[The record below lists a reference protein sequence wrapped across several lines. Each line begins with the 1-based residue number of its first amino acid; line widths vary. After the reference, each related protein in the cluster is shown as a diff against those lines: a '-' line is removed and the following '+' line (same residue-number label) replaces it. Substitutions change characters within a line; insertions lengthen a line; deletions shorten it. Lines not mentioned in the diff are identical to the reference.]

1 MSQRVRQER
10 QQMEADELRRVIPHW
25 DIGEV
30 SSIQELRRG
39 SSKAPKVVIE
49 SASGAFLLKRL
60 AHART
65 KPDRIAFQHRLHLA
79 LQATGFP
86 IPELIGLKQHAG
98 TLLELEGFSYELC
111 RYIEGRRFDGQPH
124 DARSSGSRLAGFH
137 DLALRHLHD
146 APPGAGFHERPDV
159 ARAAKE
165 LHQTRPEL
173 SESSCTE
180 LARLLESS
188 CTASQQNWDDL
199 PCTVVHGD
207 WHPGNLLFG
216 TLGVCAVLDME
227 TVRAEPRVAELAN
240 ALLQFTMPISQDVAI
255 APRRT
260 DTPSMELKQAMLSG
274 YGLVAR
280 EPLKSAEINVLP
292 HVMVEA
298 LAVEAVIALHRK
310 GRFGRWTG
318 PEFLD
323 FVCHRGVWIT
333 DHADDIRRL
342 VPSA

>member
-1 MSQRVRQER
+1 
-10 QQMEADELRRVIPHW
+10 MEADELRRVIAHW
-25 DIGEV
+25 DLGEV

-49 SASGAFLLKRL
+49 STSGAFLLKRL
-60 AHART
+60 AHSRT
-65 KPDRIAFQHRLHLA
+65 DPDRIAFQHRLHLS
-79 LQATGFP
+79 LQAAGFP
-86 IPELIGLKQHAG
+86 VPELIGLKLNTG
-98 TLLELEGFSYELC
+98 TLLELGGFSYELC

-137 DLALRHLHD
+137 DLTLRHLD
-146 APPGAGFHERPDV
+146 EAPPGAGFHRRPDV
-159 ARAAKE
+159 ARAASE

-173 SESSCTE
+173 SEGSCTE
-180 LARLLESS
+180 LARLLDSA
-188 CTASQQNWDDL
+188 CKASQQCWGDL

-216 TLGVCAVLDME
+216 AFGVSAVLDLE

-240 ALLQFTMPISQDVAI
+240 ALLQFSMPLHLGAGT
-255 APRRT
+255 APRR
-260 DTPSMELKQAMLSG
+260 DDAPSMDLKQAMLSG

-280 EPLKSAEINVLP
+280 KPLDSAEIDVLP

-310 GRFGRWTG
+310 GRFGGWTG
-318 PEFLD
+318 PEFID
-323 FVCHRGVWIT
+323 FVCRRGAWIR
-333 DHADDIRRL
+333 DHADGIRLL
-342 VPSA
+342 VSSA